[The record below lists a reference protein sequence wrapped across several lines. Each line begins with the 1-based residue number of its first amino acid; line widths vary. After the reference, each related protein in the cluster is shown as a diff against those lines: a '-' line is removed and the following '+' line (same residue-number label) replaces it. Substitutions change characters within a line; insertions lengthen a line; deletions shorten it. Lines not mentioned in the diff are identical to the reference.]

1 MMKKEHLKA
10 LSLVSGAIFLLATT
24 SEVFAQSFV
33 APTCAKKYSFYP
45 QGGIFFGDL
54 FPNNFVD
61 LDNSPG
67 ILDWHCGN
75 YTYGDHLGIDTDIL
89 GFPAQAVGVPIFAVL
104 DGMVLEAHDGEPD
117 MNTTNPNVPPNYVKL
132 DHGDGLTTSYLH
144 MKRNSV
150 AVTVGQQV
158 RAGQQIGLTGSSG
171 DSSAPHLHFQSE
183 QNGVVFEPFAG
194 PCRGGVSNWLAQPSF
209 RTDLYLRELVLTG
222 DNLFN
227 WPGFPFDTSRT
238 GTFLT
243 GTRSVGFWCV
253 LGNGDSLRTVGLR
266 YLRPDG
272 SVALAPALFT
282 TNSFFRNGVID
293 FFYTFNL
300 DVTGLWHLEISIN
313 NQVVAS
319 APFTVIDSGPPV
331 NHAPGGVQAAFD
343 PPAPTANDV
352 LFCRI
357 TSSTLFLD
365 PDYDLPRFRYL
376 WKVNG
381 ATVRDTISAG
391 LADAIPRN
399 TATAGDTVTCT
410 ITPSD
415 GTLDGPSTVV
425 SSPVAAPASVSDHL
439 LNISTRLPV
448 RTGDNVLI
456 AGFIITGSDSKRVII
471 RGIGPSLTAAG
482 VPDALGD
489 PTLELHQGSTTL
501 ATNDNWKTRPDGTS
515 QQAEIEATGIPPA
528 NDLESALVATL
539 APGAYTAILAGKN
552 GTTGIGLVEVYDLA
566 QGANSKLANI
576 STRGFVDTG
585 DNVMIGGFIIGGAG
599 QGSAGVVVRGIG
611 PSLASFGV
619 ANPLANPVLE
629 IHDGN
634 GVLETLNDDWRDC
647 QAAEI
652 QATGLQP
659 TNNSESAVLATLRPG
674 NYTAIVRGKNNTT
687 GVALIEVYNIL

>member
-10 LSLVSGAIFLLATT
+10 VLLLSGAILLLAAT
-24 SEVFAQSFV
+24 SEVFAQGSFA
-33 APTCAKKYSFYP
+33 APICAKKYSFYP
-45 QGGIFFGDL
+45 QGGNFFGDL

-75 YTYGDHLGIDTDIL
+75 ATYDGHLGIDTEIL
-89 GFPAQAVGVPIFAVL
+89 DFSSQAVGVPIFAVL
-104 DGMVLEAHDGEPD
+104 DGTVLEAHDGEPD
-117 MNTTNPNVPPNYVKL
+117 MNTTGPNVPPNYVKL
-132 DHGDGLTTSYLH
+132 DHGDGLTTAYLH

-150 AVTVGQQV
+150 AVSVGQLV
-158 RAGQQIGLTGSSG
+158 KAGQQIGLTGSSG
-171 DSSAPHLHFQSE
+171 MSTRPHLHFQSE
-183 QNGVVFEPFAG
+183 LNGVVFEPYAG
-194 PCRGGVSNWLAQPSF
+194 SCRGGVSSWIAQPSY

-222 DNLFN
+222 DNLAN
-227 WPGFPFDTSRT
+227 WQGYPFDTSRT

-243 GTRSVGFWCV
+243 GTRSVGFWCA
-253 LGNGDSLRTVGLR
+253 LGNGDSLRTISLR
-266 YLRPDG
+266 YLRPDN
-272 SVALAPALFT
+272 SVALAPTPFT

-293 FFYTFNL
+293 FFYIFNL

-313 NQVVAS
+313 NHVVAS
-319 APFTVIDSGPPV
+319 APFTVIGSGSPV
-331 NHAPGGVQAAFD
+331 NRAPGGVQAAFD
-343 PPAPTANDV
+343 PPAPTADDV

-365 PDYDLPRFRYL
+365 PDYDLPRFHYL

-381 ATVRDTISAG
+381 ATVRDVISAG

-399 TATAGDTVTCT
+399 TAMAGDTVTCT

-448 RTGDNVLI
+448 RTGDDVLI
-456 AGFIITGSDSKRVII
+456 GGMIATGSDMKRVII
-471 RGIGPSLTAAG
+471 RAIGPSLGAFG
-482 VPDALGD
+482 VQGFLPD
-489 PTLELHQGSTTL
+489 PVLELHDSSG
-501 ATNDNWKTRPDGTS
+501 ATIASNDDWRASS
-515 QQAEIEATGIPPA
+515 QAAEIQATGIAPS
-528 NDLESALVATL
+528 NDLEAAIIANLNPNQS
-539 APGAYTAILAGKN
+539 YTAIVRGK
-552 GTTGIGLVEVYDLA
+552 GTATGIAVVEAYDLA
-566 QGANSKLANI
+566 PNANSKLANI

-599 QGSAGVVVRGIG
+599 QGSARIVVRAIG
-611 PSLASFGV
+611 PSLAGFGI

-634 GVLETLNDDWRDC
+634 GVLETSNDDWRDC

-659 TNNSESAVLATLRPG
+659 TNDRESAVLATLRPG
-674 NYTAIVRGKNNTT
+674 NYTAIVRGKDSTT
-687 GVALIEVYNIL
+687 GVALIEAYNIQ